1 MNVTC
6 SLFTTQNKLLTATVI
21 PQKAQLMR
29 WFGGRES
36 DDVEEGSSSGGGRG
50 FLFGGG
56 ILGLIGFLIY
66 MFTGVNPSQLLNQQ
80 QGADTQRNAQ
90 QVSGPESRAKKF
102 SRVVFEGTTEVWDS
116 LFRAMGKTYTHP
128 VLHFYT
134 GQVDA
139 ACGFA
144 TAATGPFYCPADQRV
159 YLDLSFF
166 DELENRFQAPGEAAS
181 AYVIAHEVG
190 HHVQNLLGISARM
203 DEAHNHLSEEEYN
216 KLSVKLE
223 LQADFYAGL
232 WAHYEARN
240 HQNGIVIERADID
253 SALYAAHQI
262 GDDRLQQKY
271 QGRVSPDSFT
281 HGTSAQRM
289 YWFKKG
295 YDTGDINQGNTFAR
309 GDLE

>member
-1 MNVTC
+1 M
-6 SLFTTQNKLLTATVI
+6 K
-21 PQKAQLMR
+21 

-36 DDVEEGSSSGGGRG
+36 GDVEEGSSSGRG
-50 FLFGGG
+50 LLFGGG
-56 ILGLIGFLIY
+56 ILGFIGFIIY
-66 MFTGVNPSQLLNQQ
+66 MFTGVNPAQIFNQGQSDSSRQ
-80 QGADTQRNAQ
+80 QNTQA
-90 QVSGPESRAKKF
+90 VSGPESREKKF

-116 LFRAMGKTYTHP
+116 LFNAMGKTYTHP

-144 TAATGPFYCPADQRV
+144 TAATGPFYCPADHRV

-166 DELENRFQAPGEAAS
+166 DELQNRFQAPGEAAS

-190 HHVQNLLGISARM
+190 HHVQDLLGVSQRM
-203 DEAHNHLSEEEYN
+203 EQAHDRLSEAQYN

-232 WAHYEARN
+232 WAHYEAKN
-240 HQNGIVIERADID
+240 HQNGIVIERSDID
-253 SALYAAHQI
+253 SALNAAHQI

-295 YDTGDINQGNTFAR
+295 YDTGDIKQGNTFAA
-309 GDLE
+309 GELE

>member
-1 MNVTC
+1 
-6 SLFTTQNKLLTATVI
+6 
-21 PQKAQLMR
+21 MR

-50 FLFGGG
+50 MLFGGG
-56 ILGLIGFLIY
+56 IVGLIGFLIY
-66 MFTGVNPSQLLNQQ
+66 IFTGVNPTQLFNQGQTDSTQ
-80 QGADTQRNAQ
+80 QTNTQTT
-90 QVSGPESRAKKF
+90 SGPESEAKHF
-102 SRVVFEGTTEVWDS
+102 SRVVFEGTTVMWDS
-116 LFRAMGKTYTHP
+116 LFTAMGKTYTHP
-128 VLHFYT
+128 ILHFYT

-144 TAATGPFYCPADQRV
+144 TAATGPFYCPADHRV

-166 DELENRFQAPGEAAS
+166 DELQNRFQAPGEAAE

-190 HHVQNLLGISARM
+190 HHVQNLLGISEKM
-203 DEAHNHLSEEEYN
+203 EQAHSRLSESEYN

-232 WAHYEARN
+232 WAHYEAKT
-240 HQNGIVIERADID
+240 HQNNIVIERADID
-253 SALYAAHQI
+253 SALNAAHQI

-271 QGRVSPDSFT
+271 QGRVTPDSFT

-295 YDTGDINQGNTFAR
+295 YDTGDMQR
-309 GDLE
+309 GDTFGSEGLE